1 MFIFVIVCGHF
12 EWQRIC
18 AGFDSLFIYV
28 LSLCY
33 YQERRVGVPLT
44 CVILPRLCACPK
56 SGSRFPTSYVVVLF
70 MFNDLRREVVV
81 RLVDTGGIVDHH
93 YFSATNKNVDIK
105 FSGEDAFLEYY
116 SNLHQKERSCAQK
129 VYVKFVYVIFGAI
142 NCE

>member
-1 MFIFVIVCGHF
+1 
-12 EWQRIC
+12 
-18 AGFDSLFIYV
+18 
-28 LSLCY
+28 
-33 YQERRVGVPLT
+33 
-44 CVILPRLCACPK
+44 
-56 SGSRFPTSYVVVLF
+56 

-129 VYVKFVYVIFGAI
+129 VYVKCVYVIFGAI